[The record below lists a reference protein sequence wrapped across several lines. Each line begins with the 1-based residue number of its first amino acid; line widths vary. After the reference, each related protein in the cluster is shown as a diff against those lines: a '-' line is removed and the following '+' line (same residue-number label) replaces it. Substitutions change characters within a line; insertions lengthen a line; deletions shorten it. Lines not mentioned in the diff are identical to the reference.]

1 MAVSDALGITAQG
14 LPTLK
19 RTTVRDD
26 LGAIDRIAGQQ
37 EAVLILI
44 GNPLHMD
51 GTESRQSAYTR
62 QFGDKLAARTG
73 RPVEYWDE
81 RLTSVAAE
89 EVLKQSGVGI
99 GKRARAV
106 DKMAAQI
113 ILRNYLTAC
122 ATMAEFGVP
131 LESWEMDPEEIDS
144 WETDPDEDHLD
155 DSTIETERAR

>member
-14 LPTLK
+14 LPTLQ
-19 RTTVRDD
+19 RTTVRAD
-26 LGAIDRIAGQQ
+26 LEAIDRIAGAQ

-73 RPVEYWDE
+73 RPIEYWDE
-81 RLTSVAAE
+81 RLTSAAAE
-89 EVLKQSGVGI
+89 EVLKQSRAGI

-106 DKMAAQI
+106 DRMAAQI
-113 ILRNYLTAC
+113 ILRNYLTARS
-122 ATMAEFGVP
+122 TMAKFGVP
-131 LESWEMDPEEIDS
+131 LESWETES
-144 WETDPDEDHLD
+144 GETDPDQGYLEERE
-155 DSTIETERAR
+155 SETERTR